1 MLAGMYISRHTHTHI
16 LRGKT
21 MIFTDKCHCSLKT
34 KHTHTKR
41 KDAPGYNFPSSRSSS
56 IEIIPPKRQTKP
68 EITWQGRNLTE
79 SQGEPPHNTHTK
91 HTVHVMYQ
99 TPVADI
105 QDTRGRKVALLCYL
119 ISWYC
124 CYEKHQLV
132 LAFIYIASKEDLCE
146 YQSCG
151 ELWPEA
157 PCLTTLSPALLVS
170 QQGGERGASSSSKYI
185 KNENK

>member
-1 MLAGMYISRHTHTHI
+1 MLAGMYISRHIHTHI
-16 LRGKT
+16 LLGKT
-21 MIFTDKCHCSLKT
+21 TIFTDNCHCSLKT

-56 IEIIPPKRQTKP
+56 IEIIPPKCQTKP

-79 SQGEPPHNTHTK
+79 SQGEPPHNTHT
-91 HTVHVMYQ
+91 Q
-99 TPVADI
+99 SI
-105 QDTRGRKVALLCYL
+105 QCMLCTKLLLLIFKTLEAEKLLCYL

-124 CYEKHQLV
+124 CCEKHQLV
-132 LAFIYIASKEDLCE
+132 LAFIYIGSKEDLCE

-151 ELWPEA
+151 ELWSEA
-157 PCLTTLSPALLVS
+157 PCSTILSAALLVS

>member
-1 MLAGMYISRHTHTHI
+1 MSLLPKDKTHTHKEE
-16 LRGKT
+16 G
-21 MIFTDKCHCSLKT
+21 CSRIQFSQQSFLFYWDYST
-34 KHTHTKR
+34 
-41 KDAPGYNFPSSRSSS
+41 
-56 IEIIPPKRQTKP
+56 QTQNKA
-68 EITWQGRNLTE
+68 WNNLTRE
-79 SQGEPPHNTHTK
+79 EPGGATTQYTHTK
-91 HTVHVMYQ
+91 HTVYVMYQ
-99 TPVADI
+99 TPVTDI

-132 LAFIYIASKEDLCE
+132 LAFMYTGSKEDLCE

-157 PCLTTLSPALLVS
+157 PCSTILSAALLVS